1 MSEYIIYLR
10 TLCNAFIFPY
20 SKHNNVPTHTDP
32 DPIISQTPASAVLPI
47 SHSTPNTLA
56 LLMFFKETVKLYS
69 WVLYTGF
76 TLCLE
81 CFCPNICMATFSSP
95 SIPCLLS
102 FFQKSLPWSA
112 YFNLLFNSISTPSI
126 HNSPFFSLSF
136 NTFHFLTYY
145 LLLEVL
151 FSVVRH

>member
-56 LLMFFKETVKLYS
+56 LLMFFKETNIVKR
-69 WVLYTGF
+69 GF
-76 TLCLE
+76 LIAGTIGRLREEL
-81 CFCPNICMATFSSP
+81 ISP
-95 SIPCLLS
+95 S
-102 FFQKSLPWSA
+102 
-112 YFNLLFNSISTPSI
+112 YF
-126 HNSPFFSLSF
+126 
-136 NTFHFLTYY
+136 
-145 LLLEVL
+145 E
-151 FSVVRH
+151 